1 MAKIMHADIAT
12 TTKNNGGREER
23 QRGICK
29 GGGQGE
35 RTAEGEKH
43 PPLSEAVGNKSS
55 HLSSAGGESAVQ
67 TSRQLLLSLLS
78 VPPLLSLILS
88 SVPQTEESRRSSRG
102 RKPKI

>member
-1 MAKIMHADIAT
+1 MANLRKKLCRQRMQQRK
-12 TTKNNGGREER
+12 KNNGGRKER
-23 QRGICK
+23 QRGICM

-35 RTAEGEKH
+35 RTGEGEKH
-43 PPLSEAVGNKSS
+43 PPLSEAFGNKSS
-55 HLSSAGGESAVQ
+55 HLSSAGGE

-88 SVPQTEESRRSSRG
+88 SVPQTEESRSSRSR